1 MVGAALACILD
12 YKVDLLVNSAGNSFL
27 DGNKVCFINRE
38 TVGNFAFVIGLRG
51 EHFVI
56 NCLVGC
62 IGAVFLGLSLI
73 NKTFKLNI
81 VCGHVAGSSAVQDG
95 GLHQSVHLGLEHE
108 GAVTVNVQLVLV
120 YCRNK
125 QSVSVC
131 VNVLLLNG
139 RKGALNAAVLCV
151 ADIIKRNILGY
162 VLVDVCQKRC
172 CPLYKV
178 LGFILG
184 LRIALPSLNGF
195 FVAVIVG
202 GNGRLLGKQCGELVS
217 PRIFAAGIGTYNKA
231 LCEYLFKIADIVFN
245 SRVVVVG
252 VIALEVI
259 VNIIENIYCGVN
271 GALLVFNLVH
281 LSLYFIIMVK
291 NLLGSHGIDLHGLL
305 IALAVGI
312 GFVRHFGE
320 FNRHE
325 SVKLLLISS
334 SVRSVKVRH
343 EVVLHP
349 LLSFGV
355 GVTR

>member
-12 YKVDLLVNSAGNSFL
+12 YKGDLLVNSAGNSFL

-38 TVGNFAFVIGLRG
+38 TFGNVAFVIGLRG

-95 GLHQSVHLGLEHE
+95 GLHQSVHLCLEHE
-108 GAVTVNVQLVLV
+108 GVVALNVQLVLV

-139 RKGALNAAVLCV
+139 RKGNLDTGFLCIT
-151 ADIIKRNILGY
+151 DIIKRYIFGY
-162 VLVDVCQKRC
+162 VLVDFHLEHC
-172 CPLYKV
+172 CLRDKV
-178 LGFILG
+178 LGYLLLRRIL
-184 LRIALPSLNGF
+184 PCLNGL

-217 PRIFAAGIGTYNKA
+217 PRIFVAVIGTYNKA
-231 LCEYLFKIADIVFN
+231 LCEYLFKIADIVLN
-245 SRVVVVG
+245 RLV
-252 VIALEVI
+252 VI
-259 VNIIENIYCGVN
+259 V
-271 GALLVFNLVH
+271 
-281 LSLYFIIMVK
+281 
-291 NLLGSHGIDLHGLL
+291 
-305 IALAVGI
+305 
-312 GFVRHFGE
+312 
-320 FNRHE
+320 
-325 SVKLLLISS
+325 
-334 SVRSVKVRH
+334 
-343 EVVLHP
+343 
-349 LLSFGV
+349 
-355 GVTR
+355 